1 MERLEKN
8 GKMEETEMNCIKEKK
23 QRLLS
28 LFQQGHNSVLQQ
40 RTEIRQKA
48 IELGNLLIEKIS
60 PLYIQ
65 FKEHG
70 RKCSALFAF
79 WNEYMEMVWLLL
91 NFIHGDRDASW
102 LLHLET
108 FRAMLPYDRAF
119 HHLNYFRWG
128 TVYLTDMKMLQ
139 EVAPTVH
146 RDFTENRAHAVS
158 TSSFVSSFNSVSPD
172 MALEQTVN
180 RDSKT
185 KGGIVGVTG
194 MEGTR
199 DRWALTAHMMAAATA
214 SFKVMSGTSAS
225 SSCHKE
231 LGSQRIERD
240 ENDVNNIIQC
250 IETKLVNPFDISQY
264 EGEKMPLINIA
275 TGTVVS
281 SEVSESLLSAKEQG
295 EKAMG
300 KFVQARLISDKEN
313 FWDPLKKINI
323 KTFQS
328 LNKPIKSSKGKQAL
342 KTINLDRQVYSR
354 LLVVPTVT
362 LI

>member
-1 MERLEKN
+1 
-8 GKMEETEMNCIKEKK
+8 
-23 QRLLS
+23 
-28 LFQQGHNSVLQQ
+28 
-40 RTEIRQKA
+40 
-48 IELGNLLIEKIS
+48 
-60 PLYIQ
+60 
-65 FKEHG
+65 
-70 RKCSALFAF
+70 
-79 WNEYMEMVWLLL
+79 
-91 NFIHGDRDASW
+91 
-102 LLHLET
+102 
-108 FRAMLPYDRAF
+108 
-119 HHLNYFRWG
+119 
-128 TVYLTDMKMLQ
+128 MLQ

-146 RDFTENRAHAVS
+146 REFTENRAHAVS

-250 IETKLVNPFDISQY
+250 ITTKLVNPFDIGQY

-275 TGTVVS
+275 TETVVP

-300 KFVQARLISDKEN
+300 EFVQARLISDKKN

-354 LLVVPTVT
+354 LLVVSKDRDIDLEEVQSYELASVP
-362 LI
+362 LALANMGL